1 MKKRTKWFLFGGG
14 GVIVALIILL
24 NIMSSGEKATKV
36 QTDKVKKSDLTAFV
50 TANGKIEPKT
60 KVKISAYVPAKITG
74 LPVKEGD
81 KVRRGQLLVQLDPLN
96 YQASMDQ
103 VQASLQSSQA
113 RLNLAKANL
122 EQSELVFKRQKQ
134 LFEKNLTSQ
143 EQFDAAR
150 TQYNVYQAEH
160 DAAVHSVSQNKAAL
174 DQAKDNLTKTTITT
188 PINGVVTDLNAEVGE
203 IVMVGT
209 MNNPG
214 TVIMTVSDL
223 SEIEAEI
230 EVDETDI
237 ANVKIGQEA
246 KFRIDAFPD
255 TTFKGK
261 VTEIGNTGKVEGL
274 GTQNQVTSFKVKV
287 QLVDNVVAVRPGMS
301 CSVDIITNTRSGVL
315 NLPIQAVV
323 LRELKKEK
331 PEKKDKKENS
341 EALASTAKDPKDN
354 KNDENKKKKEVEGV
368 FVVKSG
374 RAVFVPVQ
382 TGIADQQNIEITSGI
397 QDKDEVIT
405 GSYRILRTLK
415 DGDKIKID
423 NSSKLKTE
431 KEKS

>member
-1 MKKRTKWFLFGGG
+1 MKKRTKWFLIGGG
-14 GVIVALIILL
+14 GGIVALIIIINLL
-24 NIMSSGEKATKV
+24 SSGEKATKV

-60 KVKISAYVPAKITG
+60 KVKISAYVPAKIVG

-81 KVRRGQLLVQLDPLN
+81 RVRRGQLLVQLDPLS
-96 YQASMDQ
+96 YQASLDQ

-150 TQYNVYQAEH
+150 TQYNVYQAEY
-160 DAAVHSVSQNKAAL
+160 DAALHLVSQNKAAL
-174 DQAKDNLTKTTITT
+174 EQAQDNLNKTTVTS
-188 PINGVVTDLNAEVGE
+188 PIHGVVTDLNAEVGE
-203 IVMVGT
+203 IVLVGT

-223 SEIEAEI
+223 SEIEAEV

-237 ANVKIGQEA
+237 ANVNIGQEA
-246 KFRIDAFPD
+246 KFKIDAFPD

-261 VTEIGNTGKVEGL
+261 VTEISNTGKVEGL

-287 QLVDNVVAVRPGMS
+287 QLIDQVPEVRPGMS
-301 CSVDIITNTRSGVL
+301 CSVDIVTDEKNDVL

-323 LRELKKEK
+323 LREPKKEK
-331 PEKKDKKENS
+331 TDKKSKKVKDEKTT
-341 EALASTAKDPKDN
+341 AVTSTNDPKE
-354 KNDENKKKKEVEGV
+354 KNKKKELEGV
-368 FVVKSG
+368 FVVKNG

-397 QDKDEVIT
+397 QEKEEVIT
-405 GSYRILRTLK
+405 GSYKILRTLK
-415 DGDKIKID
+415 DGDKVKID
-423 NSSKLKTE
+423 NSAKAKTE

>member
-1 MKKRTKWFLFGGG
+1 MKKKTKWILIAVGAFL
-14 GVIVALIILL
+14 VTLMILKILL
-24 NIMSSGEKATKV
+24 SSGEKSTKV

-60 KVKISAYVPAKITG
+60 KVKISAYVPAKIVR

-81 KVRRGQLLVQLDPLN
+81 KVRRGQLLVQLDPLG
-96 YQASMDQ
+96 YQASLDQ
-103 VQASLQSSQA
+103 AKASLQSSQA

-143 EQFDAAR
+143 EQFDEAR
-150 TQYNVYQAEH
+150 TKFNVYQAEY
-160 DAAVHSVSQNKAAL
+160 DAALHLVSQNKAAQE
-174 DQAKDNLTKTTITT
+174 QAQDNLNKTTITS
-188 PINGVVTDLNAEVGE
+188 PIPGVVTDLNAEVGE
-203 IVMVGT
+203 IVLVGT

-223 SEIEAEI
+223 SEIEAEV

-237 ANVKIGQEA
+237 ADVKLGQEA
-246 KFRIDAFPD
+246 KFKIDALPD
-255 TTFKGK
+255 TIFKGK
-261 VTEIGNTGKVEGL
+261 VTEISNTGKVEGL

-287 QLVDNVVAVRPGMS
+287 QLVDIVPEVRPGMS
-301 CSVDIITNTRSGVL
+301 CSVDIITAEKKEVL

-323 LRELKKEK
+323 LREPKKEK
-331 PEKKDKKENS
+331 VDQKNKKDKKEKQ
-341 EALASTAKDPKDN
+341 EAMASTSVADP
-354 KNDENKKKKEVEGV
+354 NDKGKKKELEGV
-368 FVVKSG
+368 FVVKGG

-382 TGIADQQNIEITSGI
+382 TGIADQQNIEIVSGI
-397 QDKDEVIT
+397 QEKDEVIT
-405 GSYRILRTLK
+405 GSYKILRTLK
-415 DGDKIKID
+415 DGDKVKID
-423 NSSKLKTE
+423 NSAKLKTE

>member
-14 GVIVALIILL
+14 GGLVALIILL
-24 NIMSSGEKATKV
+24 NLMSSGEKATKV

-122 EQSELVFKRQKQ
+122 EQAELVFNRQKQ

-143 EQFDAAR
+143 EQFDAAK
-150 TQYNVYQAEH
+150 TQFNVSHAEYDVALH
-160 DAAVHSVSQNKAAL
+160 LVAQNKAAL
-174 DQAKDNLTKTTITT
+174 EQAKDNLTKTTITT

-287 QLVDNVVAVRPGMS
+287 QLVDNVPTVRPGMS

-323 LRELKKEK
+323 LREPKKEK
-331 PEKKDKKENS
+331 PDK
-341 EALASTAKDPKDN
+341 KDPKD
-354 KNDENKKKKEVEGV
+354 KSGAIASTPAASGSGDKDKKKEIEGV
-368 FVVKSG
+368 FVVKGG

-382 TGIADQQNIEITSGI
+382 TGIADQQNIEIISGI

-415 DGDKIKID
+415 DGEKIKID
-423 NSSKLKTE
+423 NSSKLKTD

>member
-1 MKKRTKWFLFGGG
+1 MKKRTKWFLIGAGGG
-14 GVIVALIILL
+14 IVALLIIVNLL
-24 NIMSSGEKATKV
+24 TSGEKATKV

-60 KVKISAYVPAKITG
+60 KVKISAYVAAKITG

-174 DQAKDNLTKTTITT
+174 DQAKDNLDKTTITT

-203 IVMVGT
+203 IVLVGT

-287 QLVDNVVAVRPGMS
+287 QLVDNVPTVRPGMS
-301 CSVDIITNTRSGVL
+301 CSVDIITNTRSAVL

-323 LRELKKEK
+323 LREPKIEK
-331 PEKKDKKENS
+331 ADK
-341 EALASTAKDPKDN
+341 KDPKDKSGAIASTTN
-354 KNDENKKKKEVEGV
+354 VSSGSADKDKKKEIEGV
-368 FVVKSG
+368 FVVKDG
-374 RAVFVPVQ
+374 RALFLPVR
-382 TGIADQQNIEITSGI
+382 TGIADQQNIEIISGI

-415 DGDKIKID
+415 DGEKIKID

>member
-14 GVIVALIILL
+14 GGLVALIILINL
-24 NIMSSGEKATKV
+24 LSSGEKATKV

-60 KVKISAYVPAKITG
+60 KVKISAYVPAKIVR

-81 KVRRGQLLVQLDPLN
+81 RVRRGQLLVQLDPLG

-143 EQFDAAR
+143 EQFDVAR
-150 TQYNVYQAEH
+150 TQYNVYQAEY
-160 DAAVHSVSQNKAAL
+160 DAAIHLVSQNKAAL
-174 DQAKDNLTKTTITT
+174 EQAKDNLDKTTITT

-237 ANVKIGQEA
+237 ASVKIGQEA

-287 QLVDNVVAVRPGMS
+287 QLVDNVPTVRPGMS
-301 CSVDIITNTRSGVL
+301 CSVDIITNTRSAVL

-323 LRELKKEK
+323 LREPKKEK
-331 PEKKDKKENS
+331 PEKKNSKDKDG
-341 EALASTAKDPKDN
+341 AIASTTKVGSGSG
-354 KNDENKKKKEVEGV
+354 DEDKKKEIEGV
-368 FVVKSG
+368 FVVKAG

-382 TGIADQQNIEITSGI
+382 TGIADQQNIEIISGI

-415 DGDKIKID
+415 DGEKIKID

>member
-1 MKKRTKWFLFGGG
+1 MKKRTKWFLIGGG
-14 GVIVALIILL
+14 GAIVALIIIINLL
-24 NIMSSGEKATKV
+24 SSGEKATKV

-60 KVKISAYVPAKITG
+60 KVKISAYVPAKIVR

-81 KVRRGQLLVQLDPLN
+81 KVRRGQLLVQLDPLG
-96 YQASMDQ
+96 YQASSDQ
-103 VQASLQSSQA
+103 AKASLQSTQA

-143 EQFDAAR
+143 EQFDVAR
-150 TQYNVYQAEH
+150 TQYNVYQAEY
-160 DAAVHSVSQNKAAL
+160 DAALHLVSQNKAAL
-174 DQAKDNLTKTTITT
+174 EQAQDNLNKTTITS
-188 PINGVVTDLNAEVGE
+188 PIQGVVTDLNAEVGE
-203 IVMVGT
+203 IVLVGT

-223 SEIEAEI
+223 SEIEAEV

-237 ANVKIGQEA
+237 ANVKIGQQA
-246 KFRIDAFPD
+246 KFKIDAFPD

-261 VTEIGNTGKVEGL
+261 VTEISNTGKVEGL

-287 QLVDNVVAVRPGMS
+287 QLVDKVPEVRSGMS
-301 CSVDIITNTRSGVL
+301 CSVDIITDEKNDVL

-331 PEKKDKKENS
+331 TDKKGKKDKS
-341 EALASTAKDPKDN
+341 EALASTSIDNPKD
-354 KNDENKKKKEVEGV
+354 KDKKKELEGV
-368 FVVKSG
+368 FVVKNG
-374 RAVFVPVQ
+374 RAVFVTVQ
-382 TGIADQQNIEITSGI
+382 TGIADQQNIEIVSGI
-397 QDKDEVIT
+397 QEKDEVIT
-405 GSYRILRTLK
+405 GSYKILRTLK
-415 DGDKIKID
+415 DGDKVKID
-423 NSSKLKTE
+423 NSAKAKSE

>member
-1 MKKRTKWFLFGGG
+1 MKKRTKWILISVGAFL
-14 GVIVALIILL
+14 VTLMVLKILL
-24 NIMSSGEKATKV
+24 SSGEKATKV

-60 KVKISAYVPAKITG
+60 KVKISAYVPAKIVR

-81 KVRRGQLLVQLDPLN
+81 KVRTGQLLVQLDPLN

-150 TQYNVYQAEH
+150 TQYNVNLAEY
-160 DAAVHSVSQNKAAL
+160 DAALHLVAQNKAAL
-174 DQAKDNLTKTTITT
+174 DQAKDNLDKTTITT
-188 PINGVVTDLNAEVGE
+188 PIKGVVTDLNAEVGE

-287 QLVDNVVAVRPGMS
+287 QLVDNVPTVRPGMS

-323 LRELKKEK
+323 LREPKKEK
-331 PEKKDKKENS
+331 IDK
-341 EALASTAKDPKDN
+341 KDPKDKSGAIASTTN
-354 KNDENKKKKEVEGV
+354 VSSGSADKDKKKEIEGV
-368 FVVKSG
+368 FVVKAG
-374 RAVFVPVQ
+374 RAVFLPVQ
-382 TGIADQQNIEITSGI
+382 TGIADQQNIEIISGI

-415 DGDKIKID
+415 DGEKIKID